1 MIRHPPGDGTL
12 KSEDVR
18 VDRNHASLSYVVAPG
33 MASINAVGGWR
44 GRMSFRCAPC
54 QRGVAASAGFFD

>member
-18 VDRNHASLSYVVAPG
+18 VDRNNASLSYVVAPG
-33 MASINAVGGWR
+33 MASINAVGG
-44 GRMSFRCAPC
+44 
-54 QRGVAASAGFFD
+54 